1 MVCGDSYTLVL
12 SLLAR
17 RVGREMR
24 RRDATSGSG
33 KRVREEMVAI
43 FDTRWA
49 GMVYALAR
57 TMGPVDPAAAVYA
70 WTDVER
76 HASTPAFGATAVSHA
91 LSMEIA
97 TSVAP
102 QLFCSQ
108 APTSARASS
117 SLVSDTIWSKLMWRP
132 YEGDDGD
139 ETARK
144 AASSSVASRGSR
156 ATSSLTGWA
165 AFSGVGCCCHR
176 QCGPLVVP
184 ARAEPAQRRR
194 RR

>member
-1 MVCGDSYTLVL
+1 MMCGGSYTLVL
-12 SLLAR
+12 SLAR

-76 HASTPAFGATAVSHA
+76 QDSTPAFGAVAVSHA
-91 LSMEIA
+91 KSMEIA
-97 TSVAP
+97 TSLAP
-102 QLFCSQ
+102 QLLCSQ

-117 SLVSDTIWSKLMWRP
+117 SRVSDTISSNVLCWP
-132 YEGDDGD
+132 YERD
-139 ETARK
+139 EGSVTLRK
-144 AASSSVASRGSR
+144 AASSSVAARGSS
-156 ATSSLTGWA
+156 ATTSVMG
-165 AFSGVGCCCHR
+165 
-176 QCGPLVVP
+176 
-184 ARAEPAQRRR
+184 
-194 RR
+194 